1 VHNFTFLNDVQQ
13 FIYLLCSENTAILNA
28 IGKFISISVMKNKKF
43 EYIYCVVARF
53 HFLTG

>member
-1 VHNFTFLNDVQQ
+1 MHNFTFLNDVQQ